1 MIMTGDVPHADLTTL
16 NYIRSADAYSS
27 AKTKGFLE
35 LLKGW
40 IKKKDC
46 IALSFHQIVGELK
59 SVETTYLGLKNIPTS
74 QILGS
79 FGRVGEF
86 TQSFYPLARSA
97 RQKERWRVSYT
108 KTITGFGYPPI
119 EAYLYQNIYFVVN
132 GHHRVSISK
141 FLGWDTI
148 EAHVSEICKPRI

>member
-1 MIMTGDVPHADLTTL
+1 MSADVFNTDLNTL
-16 NYIRSADAYSS
+16 NYIRSADAYNS

-46 IALSFHQIVGELK
+46 IALSFYQIVGELK
-59 SVETTYLGLKNIPTS
+59 SVENTYLGLKNIPTS

-79 FGRVGEF
+79 IGRVGEF

-97 RQKERWRVSYT
+97 RQKEKWRVSYT
-108 KTITGFGYPPI
+108 KTINGFGYSPI
-119 EAYLYQNIYFVVN
+119 EAFLYQNIYFVVD
-132 GHHRVSISK
+132 GHHRVSVAK

-148 EAHVSEICKPRI
+148 EAHVSEISKM